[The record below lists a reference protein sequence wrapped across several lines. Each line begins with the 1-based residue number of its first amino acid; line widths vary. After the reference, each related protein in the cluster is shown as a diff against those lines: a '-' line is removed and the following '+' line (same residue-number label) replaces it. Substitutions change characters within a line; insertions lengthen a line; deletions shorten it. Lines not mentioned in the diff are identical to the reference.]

1 MTLTDEQSHHL
12 LSQLNAII
20 GFAEVLLDEA
30 GNRATATERQE
41 FLHDIKDSGDHL
53 ADYVHQLTSP
63 AADANPPV
71 APTSPAEAVTP
82 ARQSAGRTILVAAT
96 DPVVRERC
104 QTFLGRASY
113 QVEFANDAD
122 EAVAMA
128 LRLQPLAIMV
138 DTDVPPKG
146 AEPLVDALLREPRAR
161 DIPVVLAVKNE
172 DEPSGLS
179 LGSYDFLTKPINRQ
193 QLLQLMIKYDML
205 ADRRRA
211 AKMPA
216 SVLVIDDDARNTRLV
231 KAMLKPQ
238 NVTVLEA
245 DGGAMGIK
253 LALKHKPDLVI
264 LDLMMPEVDGFQVV
278 TALKN
283 DASTSQIPILIY
295 TAKNVTAADRQTLQD
310 SIQSIV
316 RKGDLSKQQFL
327 DLVYKRGERRNRPSE
342 RAA

>member
-1 MTLTDEQSHHL
+1 
-12 LSQLNAII
+12 
-20 GFAEVLLDEA
+20 
-30 GNRATATERQE
+30 
-41 FLHDIKDSGDHL
+41 
-53 ADYVHQLTSP
+53 
-63 AADANPPV
+63 
-71 APTSPAEAVTP
+71 
-82 ARQSAGRTILVAAT
+82 
-96 DPVVRERC
+96 
-104 QTFLGRASY
+104 
-113 QVEFANDAD
+113 
-122 EAVAMA
+122 
-128 LRLQPLAIMV
+128 
-138 DTDVPPKG
+138 
-146 AEPLVDALLREPRAR
+146 
-161 DIPVVLAVKNE
+161 VVLAVKNE